1 MQKIIVIDDN
11 PVFCDYVCSYLHKN
25 KMETEKAYSFI
36 QARKLIT
43 RVVTSEDVV
52 IVADLRLADGSG
64 IELLQWMRA
73 QGLKHPFIMMTDYA
87 EVNTAVETMKYGA
100 EDYIPKKLLE
110 EKLLSAIRKLQKR
123 SAQNAS
129 RKPAIYNRESEAFH
143 RISQRIR
150 LVAPTDMTVL
160 IHGENGTGKE
170 HIAEKIHMQS
180 KRAGN
185 PFVPVD
191 CGSLSV
197 NLAQSAFFGYVKG
210 AFTGADTHKSGY
222 FQEAEGGT
230 LFLDEAGN
238 LPYEA
243 QQMLLRAIQEKRY
256 RPVGAKEDRIANIR
270 IIAATNE
277 DLQAAVIEKRFRQDL
292 FYRLQDFTINIP
304 SLRECSE
311 DILPLADFF
320 RQQSNRELGKAVRGF
335 DASAR
340 KVLLSYAW
348 PGNVREMKQ
357 KIQSAVLLNESGMI
371 SEKELEINSKLTAPP
386 LYYSLKDEKLEQERI
401 RQALEQAGGNRK
413 IAAQLLQISRTTL
426 YKKLEQYDMTL
437 KKGEDELR
445 KVE

>member
-320 RQQSNRELGKAVRGF
+320 RQQSNRELGKAVQR
-335 DASAR
+335 
-340 KVLLSYAW
+340 L
-348 PGNVREMKQ
+348 
-357 KIQSAVLLNESGMI
+357 
-371 SEKELEINSKLTAPP
+371 
-386 LYYSLKDEKLEQERI
+386 
-401 RQALEQAGGNRK
+401 
-413 IAAQLLQISRTTL
+413 
-426 YKKLEQYDMTL
+426 
-437 KKGEDELR
+437 
-445 KVE
+445 

>member
-1 MQKIIVIDDN
+1 MQ
-11 PVFCDYVCSYLHKN
+11 
-25 KMETEKAYSFI
+25 T
-36 QARKLIT
+36 
-43 RVVTSEDVV
+43 
-52 IVADLRLADGSG
+52 
-64 IELLQWMRA
+64 
-73 QGLKHPFIMMTDYA
+73 
-87 EVNTAVETMKYGA
+87 
-100 EDYIPKKLLE
+100 
-110 EKLLSAIRKLQKR
+110 
-123 SAQNAS
+123 
-129 RKPAIYNRESEAFH
+129 
-143 RISQRIR
+143 
-150 LVAPTDMTVL
+150 
-160 IHGENGTGKE
+160 NGTGKE

-348 PGNVREMKQ
+348 PGNVRDMN
-357 KIQSAVLLNESGMI
+357 SRCPFAVL
-371 SEKELEINSKLTAPP
+371 EIL
-386 LYYSLKDEKLEQERI
+386 
-401 RQALEQAGGNRK
+401 G
-413 IAAQLLQISRTTL
+413 
-426 YKKLEQYDMTL
+426 
-437 KKGEDELR
+437 
-445 KVE
+445 V